1 MITVLFKPCSL
12 NSIIILL
19 QRCVLNIKFSYSK
32 VFLALIKQIKQNIH
46 LYYLN
51 AFHKLAS
58 SVNVYTFT
66 IFSMFR
72 FTPIFKNCLLGSTP
86 IPLKHQLAVGGYA
99 FVPNA
104 DLFSSKKFS
113 KAHICEPCQF
123 YRIASFS
130 LSSFLALSDK
140 KRSTFLRAF
149 ISSCISFFN

>member
-32 VFLALIKQIKQNIH
+32 VYLALIKQIKQNIH

-58 SVNVYTFT
+58 SVNHYWFT

-72 FTPIFKNCLLGSTP
+72 STLIFKNCLLGNTP
-86 IPLKHQLAVGGYA
+86 IPLKHQLAVDGYA

-104 DLFSSKKFS
+104 GLFSSKKLG
-113 KAHICEPCQF
+113 KAHFCEPCQF
-123 YRIASFS
+123 YRVTSFS
-130 LSSFLALSDK
+130 LSSFLASSDK

>member
-1 MITVLFKPCSL
+1 MITVLFKLCSL

-19 QRCVLNIKFSYSK
+19 QRCVLNVKFSYSK
-32 VFLALIKQIKQNIH
+32 IFLAIDKINKAKH
-46 LYYLN
+46 SFYYLI

-58 SVNVYTFT
+58 SVNHYWFT

-72 FTPIFKNCLLGSTP
+72 STLIFKNCLLGNTP
-86 IPLKHQLAVGGYA
+86 IPLKHQLAVDGYA

-104 DLFSSKKFS
+104 GLFSSKKLG
-113 KAHICEPCQF
+113 KAHFCEPCQF
-123 YRIASFS
+123 YRVTSFS
-130 LSSFLALSDK
+130 LSSFLASSDK